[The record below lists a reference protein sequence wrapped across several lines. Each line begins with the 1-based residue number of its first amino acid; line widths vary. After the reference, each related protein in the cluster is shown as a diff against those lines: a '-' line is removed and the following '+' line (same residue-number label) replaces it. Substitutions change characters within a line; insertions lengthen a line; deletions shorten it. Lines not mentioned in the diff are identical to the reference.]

1 MAPMYGQQVP
11 FQPASMFGG
20 GFAGAGYMPYGGSMY
35 AQQQPQVLSQQD
47 VKGKS
52 RFVELDDKAWE
63 AQFAQLES
71 TSKTGSKAETAEAPQ
86 SFQDSEQVVDEDATR
101 EAEDETD
108 EQFVQNLERTWK
120 HLKDTMDTS
129 TMNDRELAAWE
140 AQYGTG
146 FNDLHGDFDYDVTG
160 TPSFDPQG
168 FDDWLKTATS
178 KPYPFAEENPYEQ
191 SFDPFADG
199 QRLLREGHSLAEAA
213 LAFEAACKQNE
224 HRGEA
229 WKALGD
235 TLAAD
240 EKEVKAIKA
249 LERAVSCPDQG
260 GEGAWMSLAI
270 SYVNEGQD
278 IRAFNTLEKWITTA
292 YPDVTRNVQTTVDTS
307 NPWAI
312 SSRIVEMFLA
322 AARAGPQA
330 RQVGDKTAQV
340 DADVQ
345 SGLGVL
351 FYTSSDYGRARDCFE
366 AALSVRPDV
375 STSPS
380 KP

>member
-1 MAPMYGQQVP
+1 
-11 FQPASMFGG
+11 
-20 GFAGAGYMPYGGSMY
+20 MPYSGGMY
-35 AQQQPQVLSQQD
+35 AQQPQVPQQQD
-47 VKGKS
+47 AKGKS

-63 AQFAQLES
+63 AQFAQLDSEKED
-71 TSKTGSKAETAEAPQ
+71 TKTAAAPP
-86 SFQDSEQVVDEDATR
+86 SFQDQEPVVDEDEVR

-108 EQFVQNLERTWK
+108 DQFVQNLERTWK
-120 HLKDTMDTS
+120 HLKETMDTS
-129 TMNDRELAAWE
+129 AMNDRELAAWE
-140 AQYGTG
+140 AQYGTD
-146 FNDLHGDFDYDVTG
+146 FNDLHGEFDYDGPDT
-160 TPSFDPQG
+160 SAFDPQA
-168 FDDWLKTATS
+168 FDEWLRNATS
-178 KPYPFAEENPYEQ
+178 KPYPFAEENPYVQ
-191 SFDPFADG
+191 SFDPFAEG
-199 QRLLREGHSLAEAA
+199 QRLLREGHPLAEAA

-240 EKEVKAIKA
+240 EKEIKAIKA

-278 IRAFNTLEKWITTA
+278 VRAFNTLEKWVTTA
-292 YPDVTRNVQTTVDTS
+292 YPDVTRSVQTTTETS
-307 NPWAI
+307 NPWAM
-312 SSRIVEMFLA
+312 SSRIVDMFLA

-330 RQVGDKTAQV
+330 RQVGDKNAQV
-340 DADVQ
+340 DPDVQ

-351 FYTSSDYGRARDCFE
+351 FYTSSDYARARDCFE

-375 STSPS
+375 HQA
-380 KP
+380 